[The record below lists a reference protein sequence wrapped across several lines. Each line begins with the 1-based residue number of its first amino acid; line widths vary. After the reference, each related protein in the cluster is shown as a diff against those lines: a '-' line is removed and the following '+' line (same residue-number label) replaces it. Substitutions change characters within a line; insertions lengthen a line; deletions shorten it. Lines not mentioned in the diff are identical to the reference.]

1 MGEVKGDV
9 GISGQSQ
16 RESAGMVV
24 ELISCGRWGLAWLI
38 RDPVG
43 WLQLAFKIGVNKIRH
58 IKTGR

>member
-16 RESAGMVV
+16 RERVGMAV

-38 RDPVG
+38 RGIVG
-43 WLQLAFKIGVNKIRH
+43 
-58 IKTGR
+58 